1 MVGGGE
7 EGLSVAASPV
17 RLNLGCGPKLLE
29 GWVNVD
35 FESNH
40 SRRKPDVSADLRDL
54 PFSDGYADEAM
65 AIHVLEHF
73 YLWETRAVLQ
83 EWVRVL
89 KPGGTLAIEVPCLD
103 KVVEF
108 LRRGETNLKYTL
120 LPLYGDPTHQDP
132 AMCHRWCF
140 SKALLHK
147 FMSDFLED
155 VREERPLFHFPERDM
170 RMVGV
175 KSKGAQSC
183 TA

>member
-1 MVGGGE
+1 M
-7 EGLSVAASPV
+7 AASPV

-35 FESNH
+35 YESNH
-40 SRRKPDVSADLRDL
+40 SGRKPDVSADLRDL
-54 PFSDGYADEAM
+54 PFADGYADEAM

-73 YLWETRAVLQ
+73 YLWETRGVLR

-108 LRRGETNLKYTL
+108 MRRGETNLKYTL

-155 VREERPLFHFPERDM
+155 VREEQPLFHFPERDM

-175 KSKGAQSC
+175 KSKGEQSC